1 MSRTVKIF
9 STLLFATL
17 VGCGGA
23 IRPVVPTALESSY
36 RLSAYTVGDNSSG
49 ISIEYRC
56 PSNPNVI
63 PDFDGKLDGTG
74 QYSVCTH
81 NSSKSQILIQPES
94 YQNEKL
100 CIFPAQVIDSKHVYV
115 KPDTQTGGPWHQ
127 CIPHA
132 DSGIFADFP
141 GIQYNA
147 VFIVDGSDE
156 YQMTKC
162 LIGGNY
168 YACPQYS
175 FGQFR

>member
-1 MSRTVKIF
+1 M
-9 STLLFATL
+9 
-17 VGCGGA
+17 GCGGA

-36 RLSAYTVGDNSSG
+36 RLSAYTSTDDQSS
-49 ISIEYRC
+49 SNYRC

-63 PDFDGKLDGTG
+63 PDYDDRLDGTG

-81 NSSKSQILIQPES
+81 RSSESQILIQADS

-100 CIFPAQVIDSKHVYV
+100 CIFPAQVIDSKHIYV
-115 KPDTQTGGPWHQ
+115 KPDTQTGAPWHQ
-127 CIPHA
+127 CIPQA
-132 DSGIFADFP
+132 NSGIFADFT

-147 VFIVDGSDE
+147 VFIIDGSDE